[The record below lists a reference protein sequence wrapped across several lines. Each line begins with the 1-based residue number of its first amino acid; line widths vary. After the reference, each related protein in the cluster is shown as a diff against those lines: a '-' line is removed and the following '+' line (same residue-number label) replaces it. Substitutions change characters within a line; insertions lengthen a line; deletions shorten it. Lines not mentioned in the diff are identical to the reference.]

1 MDFKASISIC
11 MALCPRIMII
21 RTALVCTRFSLLA
34 ADDVT
39 VLADQDRRT
48 DSPLPA
54 VVVRRYLFVIQ
65 EGEQFLAVASQPLL
79 QPSGVLLLPFLVD
92 ELVQTLPNSNLP
104 SFIALKCQTLFVFLQ
119 PHTFPNQAAQS
130 LVKL

>member
-1 MDFKASISIC
+1 MVLSAHDDHQNS
-11 MALCPRIMII
+11 LG
-21 RTALVCTRFSLLA
+21 LHSLLA
-34 ADDVT
+34 AVAVT
-39 VLADQDRRT
+39 VLADQDRRA

-54 VVVRRYLFVIQ
+54 VVVRRYLLVIQ
-65 EGEQFLAVASQPLL
+65 ESEQFLAVASQPLL
-79 QPSGVLLLPFLVD
+79 QPSGVLLLPFMVD

-104 SFIALKCQTLFVFLQ
+104 SFIALKCQALFVFLQ

>member
-11 MALCPRIMII
+11 MALCSRIMII

-34 ADDVT
+34 ADAVT
-39 VLADQDRRT
+39 VLADKDRMA

-104 SFIALKCQTLFVFLQ
+104 SFIALKCQNLFVFFQ

-130 LVKL
+130 PVKL

>member
-1 MDFKASISIC
+1 MVVSAHDDHQNS
-11 MALCPRIMII
+11 LG
-21 RTALVCTRFSLLA
+21 LHSLLA
-34 ADDVT
+34 ADAVT
-39 VLADQDRRT
+39 VLADKDRMA

-104 SFIALKCQTLFVFLQ
+104 SFIALKCQTLFVFHQ
-119 PHTFPNQAAQS
+119 PHTLPNQAAQS